1 MKTVLK
7 RNTDGLL
14 TKITYADLGRLVL
27 ELMNGEPIPQ
37 EVLDLMRDK
46 AEALIRAHDKKKGA
60 GKAKG
65 EDPAPVIGEKTAAN
79 LEILLAHLEEG
90 EQNAKTIA
98 ELDCGLNAI
107 QITSAMKWDERI
119 KKTKKVQ
126 DVVDNKG
133 MIQQKL
139 YVAYYLSE

>member
-1 MKTVLK
+1 MKTKLK

-27 ELMNGEPIPQ
+27 EMMDGESIPQ

-46 AEALIRAHDKKKGA
+46 TEALIKAHDKKKNT
-60 GKAKG
+60 GKSKG
-65 EDPAPVIGEKTAAN
+65 EDAAPVISEKTAAN

-126 DVVDNKG
+126 DTINKG